1 MSDLFCGFPK
11 VKFGINILSIM
22 FPRLFRAGRN
32 VGFQR
37 KLSGEVETKLER
49 VEVRLDGLKDLS
61 NSTIIIGVLV
71 SLGLYGFCN
80 ENKRT
85 ISQLMVDRTSL
96 KSEIKQLNA
105 KVEKLEKGRKVS
117 DQ

>member
-1 MSDLFCGFPK
+1 
-11 VKFGINILSIM
+11 M
-22 FPRLFRAGRN
+22 FPRLFRTSRT

-37 KLSGEVETKLER
+37 KLSSEVETRLER
-49 VEVRLDGLKDLS
+49 VEVRLDSLKDLS

-85 ISQLMVDRTSL
+85 ISHLMVDRTSL
-96 KSEIKQLNA
+96 KSEVKQLNA
-105 KVEKLEKGRKVS
+105 KVEKLEKEREVS
-117 DQ
+117 NQ